1 MNYRFGM
8 KLKRNKKMKNNQQLK
23 FFPPGLTFIEMVVSV
38 SIIAFITAI
47 FVTNYNTTNKRTDIV
62 MSAQS
67 LVADIHQAQ
76 NNSLGLIKYGDEFPA
91 GGWGVHFDL
100 TNNNQYI
107 LFADLNA
114 PGESGYR
121 DYSSDEGDINQGA
134 RIVSL
139 PAQTEISALRIYS
152 GLNTN
157 PVESSANVTFLPPD
171 PRTNIYADGGA
182 TSTALEIDIKE
193 LRGNTIK
200 TIKVN
205 FLGLAEV
212 LAD

>member
-1 MNYRFGM
+1 MTCQFGM
-8 KLKRNKKMKNNQQLK
+8 KLKLNKNLMKNKRQLK
-23 FFPPGLTFIEMVVSV
+23 LFQPGLTFAEMIVSV
-38 SIIAFITAI
+38 SIISFITAI

-62 MSAQS
+62 MSSQA
-67 LVADIHQAQ
+67 LVSDIHQAQ
-76 NNSLGLIKYGDEFPA
+76 NNSLGLLKYGTEVPA

-100 TNNNQYI
+100 TNKNQYI

-121 DYSSDEGDINQGA
+121 DYSADEGDPNQGA
-134 RIVSL
+134 RIVPLS
-139 PAQTEISALRIYS
+139 AQTEISALRIYS
-152 GLNTN
+152 GSNTN
-157 PVESSANVTFLPPD
+157 PVESASVTFLPPD
-171 PRTNIYADGGA
+171 PRTNIYSSGA

-212 LAD
+212 IN

>member
-1 MNYRFGM
+1 MICQFGM
-8 KLKRNKKMKNNQQLK
+8 KLKLSKNPMKNSQKLN
-23 FFPPGLTFIEMVVSV
+23 FFPAGLTFVEMIVSV

-62 MSAQS
+62 MSAQA
-67 LVADIHQAQ
+67 LVSDIHQAQ
-76 NNSLGLIKYGDEFPA
+76 NNSLGLLKYGDEVPA
-91 GGWGVHFDL
+91 GGWGIHFDKAI
-100 TNNNQYI
+100 NNKYI

-121 DYSSDEGDINQGA
+121 DYSADEGDPNKGA
-134 RIVSL
+134 RVVSL
-139 PAQTEISALRIYS
+139 PTQTEISALRVYS
-152 GLNTN
+152 GANTN
-157 PVESSANVTFLPPD
+157 PVESASVTFLPPD
-171 PRTNIYADGGA
+171 PRTNIYSSGA

-212 LAD
+212 TN